1 MMSSTPFK
9 IISSV
14 LFFSVLAGFIGRP
27 TTTQAQKKT
36 EATPASR
43 FCNQESA
50 LEIITQ
56 QMDAT
61 KTFDDRVQRIAV
73 LVSTADLLWP
83 YQQEKARATFTEA
96 FDLGEQEFKDKGDVI
111 YREGKGLIAQK
122 PDQRFTVINAIAK
135 RDLAWA
141 RKLMEQMLIE
151 SANEVKEVPAKNTQQ
166 EIRTNEKL
174 LGMAVSLVD
183 SDQTAAMS
191 FAGSSLRY
199 PATLY
204 LPIFLYRLSALN
216 QPAADAFYQDALRA
230 YANAPMERFLY
241 LSSYPFGNDR
251 EAGEMP
257 GYTVHKLPEAFAPSP
272 ALQRL
277 FVQIL
282 LQRAQQLI
290 DNPVE
295 PAPGRA
301 LSEPG
306 QVWLALTNLEK
317 QIAASLPDLAP
328 AAEQARGAVYAQL
341 PQNAQRRVGETIAG
355 RNAPKKSFDE
365 RVEAAEKNPD
375 VERRDQEL
383 VFALIGSESA
393 AETLDRVLAVVDK
406 ISDPVVR
413 QPLLNWLYFDRAQ
426 RAVKDKKLDEA
437 RKLAANV
444 QELDQRA
451 HLYLRIA
458 EESLKRNPDQ
468 TQAQEMLEEVVEAAA
483 KAPITIVRARVQ
495 LGVAHL
501 YSKLDMN
508 RAIALMGEAVKSIN
522 QMDQPDFSVQY
533 VTRKIEGKKFSSY
546 AAFNT
551 PGFSP
556 ETAFEELG
564 KLDFDGMLSQASNL
578 TNKPL
583 RVKTTLALIKP
594 CLKALPPPAKGKKKS
609 KS

>member
-1 MMSSTPFK
+1 MRSTPFK
-9 IISSV
+9 IVSSV
-14 LFFSVLAGFIGRP
+14 LFFSLFAGFIGGL

-36 EATPASR
+36 ESVPASSL
-43 FCNQESA
+43 CNQESA
-50 LEIITQ
+50 LEIIAQ
-56 QMDAT
+56 QIDAT
-61 KTFDDRVQRIAV
+61 RTFDDRIQRIAV
-73 LVSTADLLWP
+73 LLSTADLLWP

-96 FDLGEQEFKDKGDVI
+96 FDLGEQEFKDKGDVVS
-111 YREGKGLIAQK
+111 REGKALFAPK

-135 RDLAWA
+135 RDLVWA
-141 RKLMEQMLIE
+141 RKLMEQMLTE
-151 SANEVKEVPAKNTQQ
+151 SSSEAKDSTRNAQQ
-166 EIRTNEKL
+166 DYGTAQKL
-174 LGMAVSLVD
+174 LGMAISLVD
-183 SDQTAAMS
+183 SDQSAALS

-199 PATLY
+199 PGTLF
-204 LPIFLYRLSALN
+204 LPLFLYRLAALN
-216 QPAADAFYQDALRA
+216 RPGADAFYQDALRV
-230 YANAPMERFLY
+230 YANAPMEQFLY

-257 GYTVHKLPEAFAPSP
+257 GYTIYKLPDAFAPSP
-272 ALQRL
+272 ALQRQ

-290 DNPVE
+290 NNPAE
-295 PAPGRA
+295 PAPDRA

-328 AAEQARGAVYAQL
+328 AAEQARRAAYTQL
-341 PQNAQRRVGETIAG
+341 PQNAQRRVGQTIAA

-365 RVEAAEKNPD
+365 QVEAAEKNPNVD
-375 VERRDQEL
+375 KRDQQL

-393 AETLDRVLAVVDK
+393 AEILDRVLAVVDK
-406 ISDPVVR
+406 ISDSDVR

-437 RKLAANV
+437 RKLAGNV

-458 EESLKRNPDQ
+458 EESLKQNPDQ
-468 TQAQEMLEEVVEAAA
+468 NQAQEMLEEVVAAAA
-483 KAPITIVRARVQ
+483 KAPVTMVRARVQ

-501 YSKLDMN
+501 YSRLDMN
-508 RAIALMGEAVKSIN
+508 RAIALMGEAVKTIN
-522 QMDQPDFSVQY
+522 QMDQPDFSVQF
-533 VTRKIEGKKFSSY
+533 VTRKIEGKQFWSY
-546 AAFNT
+546 ANFNT

-556 ETAFEELG
+556 ETAFAELG

-578 TNKPL
+578 TSKAL

-594 CLKALPPPAKGKKKS
+594 CLKAPPAPAKGKKKS

>member
-1 MMSSTPFK
+1 LLACSRGEST
-9 IISSV
+9 
-14 LFFSVLAGFIGRP
+14 A
-27 TTTQAQKKT
+27 THAQKKT
-36 EATPASR
+36 EAAPASS

-56 QMDAT
+56 QLDAT

-73 LVSTADLLWP
+73 LLSTADLLWP

-122 PDQRFTVINAIAK
+122 PDQRFSVINAIAK

-141 RKLMEQMLIE
+141 RRLMEQMLIE
-151 SANEVKEVPAKNTQQ
+151 SANELKEGPTKNAQQ

-174 LGMAVSLVD
+174 LGMAMALVD
-183 SDQTAAMS
+183 SDQTAALS

-204 LPIFLYRLSALN
+204 LPLFLYQLSALN
-216 QPAADAFYQDALRA
+216 RSVADAFYQDALRA
-230 YANAPMERFLY
+230 YANAPMDRFLY

-257 GYTVHKLPEAFAPSP
+257 GYTIYKLPEAFAPSP
-272 ALQRL
+272 ALQRQ

-306 QVWLALTNLEK
+306 QIWLALTNLEK

-365 RVEAAEKNPD
+365 QVEAAEKNLD
-375 VERRDQEL
+375 VDRRDQQL
-383 VFALIGSESA
+383 VSALIGRESA
-393 AETLDRVLAVVDK
+393 AQTLERVLAVVDK
-406 ISDPVVR
+406 ISDSVIR

-451 HLYLRIA
+451 HLYLKIA
-458 EESLKRNPDQ
+458 EESLKQNPDQ
-468 TQAQEMLEEVVEAAA
+468 TQAQEMLDEVVAAAA
-483 KAPITIVRARVQ
+483 KAPITIVRVRVQ

-522 QMDQPDFSVQY
+522 QMDQPDFSSQY
-533 VTRKIEGKKFSSY
+533 VTRKIEGKQFSSY
-546 AAFNT
+546 AGFST

-578 TNKPL
+578 TNKSL
-583 RVKTTLALIKP
+583 RARTTLALIKP
-594 CLKALPPPAKGKKKS
+594 CLKAPAPPAKGKKKP
-609 KS
+609 KA

>member
-1 MMSSTPFK
+1 LLACSSGE
-9 IISSV
+9 S
-14 LFFSVLAGFIGRP
+14 
-27 TTTQAQKKT
+27 TTHAQKKT
-36 EATPASR
+36 EAAPVSS

-56 QMDAT
+56 QLDDT

-96 FDLGEQEFKDKGDVI
+96 YDLGEQEFKDKGDVI

-122 PDQRFTVINAIAK
+122 PDQRFSVINAIAK

-141 RKLMEQMLIE
+141 RRLMEQMLIE
-151 SANEVKEVPAKNTQQ
+151 SANELKEGPTKNEQQ

-174 LGMAVSLVD
+174 LGMALALVD
-183 SDQTAAMS
+183 SDQTAALS
-191 FAGSSLRY
+191 FAGSSLRF

-204 LPIFLYRLSALN
+204 LPLFLYKLSALN
-216 QPAADAFYQDALRA
+216 RLAADAFYQDALRA
-230 YANAPMERFLY
+230 YANAPMDRFLY

-257 GYTVHKLPEAFAPSP
+257 GYTIYKLPDAFAPSP
-272 ALQRL
+272 ALQRQ
-277 FVQIL
+277 FIQNL
-282 LQRAQQLI
+282 LRRAQQII

-295 PAPGRA
+295 PAAGRA

-306 QVWLALTNLEK
+306 QIWLALTNLEQ

-328 AAEQARGAVYAQL
+328 AAEQVRGAVYAQL

-365 RVEAAEKNPD
+365 QVEAAEKNPD
-375 VERRDQEL
+375 VDRRDQQL

-393 AETLDRVLAVVDK
+393 AQTLDRVLAVVDK
-406 ISDPVVR
+406 ISDSVIR

-426 RAVKDKKLDEA
+426 RAIKDKKLDEA

-451 HLYLRIA
+451 HLYLKIA
-458 EESLKRNPDQ
+458 EESLKQNSDQ
-468 TQAQEMLEEVVEAAA
+468 TQAQEMLDEVVAAAA
-483 KAPITIVRARVQ
+483 KAPITVVRVRVQ

-522 QMDQPDFSVQY
+522 QMDQPDFSSQY
-533 VTRKIEGKKFSSY
+533 VTRKIEGKQFSSY
-546 AAFNT
+546 AGFST

-583 RVKTTLALIKP
+583 RARTTLALIKP
-594 CLKALPPPAKGKKKS
+594 CLKAPAPPAKGKKKP
-609 KS
+609 KA